1 MRALDHET
9 TKPASTTGA
18 VGTIVT
24 RYRHAL
30 LPPAGRTAA
39 GSPHRPP
46 LLRSRRT
53 LLGLLLVS
61 PLASLVSLE
70 QAHAQEVPD
79 PDVPEPADPLP
90 FPAETPETE
99 FAQTATPPML
109 VPAWPSL
116 DTGEVPFRAWHFAEG
131 NSRNGFET
139 YFTLLNLADEPASV
153 SAQYNRDDGIR
164 LTQWLGIEPHARLS
178 LNAND
183 VVGAKAFGASFFA
196 DQDIVVERTTI
207 WGPGQNGETMVGFAP
222 DGKRTWHFAE
232 GTTRG
237 KVTTYFVTQNLT
249 DAPASI
255 TALFTRDDGSTEQ
268 RQFDVPPRGRDAY
281 RVNDLLQDT
290 AFAATF
296 RADQDIVVERTIMI
310 EGERPP
316 TPRRSRDEDDG
327 PKVLANGQTDEGSA
341 MLRNSTGIFGGL
353 GYVGSA
359 TDLGSRSWELAEGST
374 RGPYTTTFVLFNPN
388 DHDTYVRFTF
398 RPEHGDTRTKAV
410 HLPPVSRLVFDPRDV
425 VPTADF
431 ATSISSDFPIV
442 VERVYASSGDG
453 LYGALGHTSAAPRKD
468 SHVWYFAEGNTA
480 SQIEMFFILYN
491 FSDRP
496 AQVRSTYFL
505 EDATT
510 REQTHP
516 LPAGARLAVRA
527 NDVVAGGLFA
537 TRFMADQ
544 NIAVERT
551 LYLPGGSG
559 FTTVGAGAVRTT

>member
-1 MRALDHET
+1 M
-9 TKPASTTGA
+9 KPTFMTHAI
-18 VGTIVT
+18 GTIVT
-24 RYRHAL
+24 RYRHPL
-30 LPPAGRTAA
+30 LPLPRRTAA
-39 GSPHRPP
+39 GSPNRPP

-61 PLASLVSLE
+61 PLASLVSLD
-70 QAHAQEVPD
+70 QAHTQEIPG
-79 PDVPEPADPLP
+79 PEVPEPAVPLP

-99 FAQTATPPML
+99 SAQTVTPTMP
-109 VPAWPSL
+109 VPASPSL
-116 DTGEVPFRAWHFAEG
+116 DTGAVPFRAWHFAEG

-153 SAQYNRDDGIR
+153 SAHYNRDDGIR
-164 LTQWLGIEPHARLS
+164 LMQWLGIEPHARLS

-237 KVTTYFVTQNLT
+237 RVTTYFVTQNLT

-316 TPRRSRDEDDG
+316 TIRRSRDEDDG
-327 PKVLANGQTDEGSA
+327 PNVLANGQTDEGSA

-359 TDLGSRSWELAEGST
+359 TDLGSRNGELAEGST

-398 RPEHGDTRTKAV
+398 RPEHGATRTAAAY
-410 HLPPVSRLVFDPRDV
+410 LPPVSRLAFDPRDI
-425 VPTADF
+425 VPKADF
-431 ATSISSDFPIV
+431 ATSISSDYPIV
-442 VERVYASSGDG
+442 VERVYATSGDG

-468 SHVWYFAEGNTA
+468 SRVWYFAEGNTT

-491 FSDRP
+491 LSDRP
-496 AQVRSTYFL
+496 AQVNSTYFL
-505 EDATT
+505 EDGTT
-510 REQTHP
+510 RERSLP

-527 NDVVAGGLFA
+527 NDVVAGDVFA
-537 TRFMADQ
+537 TRFTADQ

-559 FTTVGAGAVRTT
+559 FTTVGAGAVRKA